1 MEADD
6 PLWEEFAAETAEH
19 LDTLE
24 QGLTGEGRVDVL
36 FRAMH
41 SLKGM
46 SAALGAQGMGAL
58 AHRAEDVLG
67 LVRAGRMA
75 LDAPAR
81 DALLAAVDALRGQR
95 AGLLDRREDL
105 PAEPALLARLGALA
119 EGRPAEGAPP
129 PAPSVPAAA
138 ALSPAVSPLRLSL
151 AARLAEEVP
160 LLARGEAALGTRGEA
175 ALGTRGE
182 AALGTHGEAALGTR
196 GEAALGLAAA
206 AEGAGLARLAA
217 LLRAAPASGADFGR
231 LRAALKLL
239 EAATGLPAGAEALWP
254 EPPDPAPV
262 LAALDA
268 PDSALAA
275 AAEAYAAAALAHGAA
290 SAERLGRQI
299 QDLAL
304 RSLPRPAGL
313 PAALAAA
320 RPLEGAIAPPPPPL
334 TPGLAALL
342 PPTAHRRAAEA
353 LAAGQRIWRLRLGPL
368 AAAEALAAPFLERLG
383 EVLASAGPPEAMDLF
398 VASALPAGE
407 IAALRAEADP
417 EGLALAHLTPADAP
431 PPAPTMRV
439 RQDRIDAVITLETE
453 LHAAA
458 LALTEALAAPEA
470 KRALSELAALQAR
483 VPPAIAARIAD
494 PLERLRAVS
503 GAAERASARLS
514 LTLTQLDEAVLALR
528 VVPFATLAARL
539 PRALRAAAEAEGKQ
553 ATLVVEGEE
562 VQLDR
567 ALADSL
573 ADPLLH
579 LIRNAAD
586 HGVETPA
593 ERMAAGKPAAARLV
607 LTAERLPG
615 RLRVSLADDGRGID
629 EARVL
634 ERAVARGLVAR
645 EAAATLAPADIH
657 ALLFLPGFSTRDVI
671 TETSGRGVGLDV
683 VQEAARRA
691 GGSVR
696 VESTPGQGTRFT
708 LDVPLNAAIQQ
719 VLLVEAG
726 GHAYALPAGRV
737 EAVLRPEDCPPE
749 PPPLALEAVLHL
761 PPATPSAVVVLRR
774 PAGRLPLAVARLGRR
789 TDLLLKPLH
798 PDLAA
803 TPGVGGV
810 GVLGNGEAVLLL
822 EPDGL

>member
-6 PLWEEFAAETAEH
+6 PLWQEFAAETAEH

-24 QGLTGEGRVDVL
+24 QGLDGSAPVDVL

-81 DALLAAVDALRGQR
+81 DALLAAVDALRVQR
-95 AGLLDRREDL
+95 T
-105 PAEPALLARLGALA
+105 ALLERQADAPPPPDLQTRLSALA
-119 EGRPAEGAPP
+119 EGRPEAA
-129 PAPSVPAAA
+129 PAAA
-138 ALSPAVSPLRLSL
+138 PSAPVTGASPLRLSL

-160 LLARGEAALGTRGEA
+160 ALARGEALP
-175 ALGTRGE
+175 
-182 AALGTHGEAALGTR
+182 
-196 GEAALGLAAA
+196 GLAEA
-206 AEGAGLARLAA
+206 AEGAELPRLAM
-217 LLRAAPASGADFGR
+217 LLRAAPGSAAGFGR
-231 LRAALKLL
+231 LRAALRLL
-239 EAATGLPAGAEALWP
+239 EENTGMPAGASIAWP
-254 EPPDPAPV
+254 DPPDPDPL
-262 LAALDA
+262 LAAPDA
-268 PDSALAA
+268 RL
-275 AAEAYAAAALAHGAA
+275 AEAARDYADAALAYGMEGA
-290 SAERLGRQI
+290 ETLGRQV

-304 RSLPRPAGL
+304 RGLPRPAGL
-313 PAALAAA
+313 EAALAAG
-320 RPLEGAIAPPPPPL
+320 RPLEGALAPPPPPL
-334 TPGLAALL
+334 TPGLAAVL
-342 PPTAHRRAAEA
+342 PPSAHARAA
-353 LAAGQRIWRLRLGPL
+353 AAMASGQRIWRLRLGPL
-368 AAAEALAAPFLERLG
+368 AAAEALAAPFLARAG
-383 EVLASAGPPEAMDLF
+383 EVLASAGPPEAMDIFL
-398 VASALPAGE
+398 ASALPAGE
-407 IAALRAEADP
+407 IAALRAETDP
-417 EGLALAHLTPADAP
+417 EGVALAHLAPADAP

-439 RQDRIDAVITLETE
+439 RQDRIDAVIALETE
-453 LHAAA
+453 LRAAS

-470 KRALSELAALQAR
+470 RSALAELGALQGR
-483 VPPAIAARIAD
+483 LPPAFAARIAG
-494 PLERLRAVS
+494 PLERLRAAT
-503 GAAERASARLS
+503 GAAERAAGRVA
-514 LTLTQLDEAVLALR
+514 LTLGQLDEAVLALR

-539 PRALRAAAEAEGKQ
+539 PRALRAAAEAGGKQ
-553 ATLVVEGEE
+553 AALVVEGED

-567 ALADSL
+567 ALADAL

-586 HGVETPA
+586 HGMEPPA
-593 ERMAAGKPAAARLV
+593 ERMAAGKPATAQLV
-607 LTAERLPG
+607 LSAERLPG

-629 EARVL
+629 EALVL
-634 ERAVARGLVAR
+634 ARAVDRGLLSS
-645 EAAATLAPADIH
+645 EAAQRMAPSDIH
-657 ALLFLPGFSTRDVI
+657 ALLFLPGFSTREAVS
-671 TETSGRGVGLDV
+671 ETSGRGVGLDV

-691 GGSVR
+691 GGVVR
-696 VESTPGQGTRFT
+696 VESRPGQGTSFT
-708 LDVPLNAAIQQ
+708 LDVPLNAAIQP

-737 EAVLRPEDCPPE
+737 EAVLRPEECPADAA
-749 PPPLALEAVLHL
+749 PLALETVLHL
-761 PPATPSAVVVLRR
+761 PPAPPGAVVVLRR
-774 PAGRLPLAVARLGRR
+774 PAGRLSLAVARLGRR